1 MHKIREASGEKN
13 SLLDRHIA
21 CICLQVLIRSG
32 MGHDGFGVDYGVI
45 DLFEGL
51 GGTKTKD
58 GKNSQRHWLTP
69 HSISLGETHTISLLS
84 CPRISR
90 QSLRTPQDS
99 KMPVH
104 CSTT

>member
-1 MHKIREASGEKN
+1 MMHKIREASGEKN

-58 GKNSQRHWLTP
+58 GKKFATALVNPTLH
-69 HSISLGETHTISLLS
+69 IIG
-84 CPRISR
+84 
-90 QSLRTPQDS
+90 
-99 KMPVH
+99 
-104 CSTT
+104 